1 MTEALIITTTPRDD
15 HQLDMQIQLGPE
27 RTEEALHRAAR
38 LVAKKAR
45 IPGFRPGKAPYITVL
60 RMFGRD
66 ALLGEIADDLGQE
79 VYKEALATTTL
90 DAYGQASL
98 VDVDMNPLTY
108 KLLLPLRPAVGLG
121 DYRSVRLEAPAVNVT
136 EADVA
141 ALIAPE
147 LEKRAPWE
155 TVERP
160 AAIGDT
166 VVMDIQGT
174 VGETSIMDNHD
185 WELLLKEESGW
196 LPGFD
201 AEFVGAQA
209 GEVKDF
215 ALTYPEDSSSRFK
228 GQQASFHA
236 VVKAVKSKTTPELTD
251 ELAKTLGEYEGV
263 ADLRTKLL
271 ESLTKRRTAE
281 AENKFNDDA
290 IAAVIAGATIAFP
303 PQAVDDTVH
312 DMVHDLE
319 HRVQEIGYT
328 LEDYLRL
335 QSMTRE
341 QYEQQARPSAE
352 QRLKGRLVLGELAKR
367 EGLIVSA
374 EEAQVEFDRLISQA
388 EEPAHADE
396 LRKLFGS
403 DAGQAMIRQDVLTEK
418 TLARLRDIV
427 TGKAPVE
434 EPAAEEPVAAPPVEE
449 AAEPEAVVTKP
460 VPEAVQTTEPVTSNE

>member
-1 MTEALIITTTPRDD
+1 MTEALLITTKPRDD
-15 HQLDMQIQLGPE
+15 HQLEMHIQLGPE
-27 RTEEALHRAAR
+27 RTEETLLRALK
-38 LVAKKAR
+38 LVAKKVR
-45 IPGFRPGKAPYITVL
+45 IPGFRPGKAPHAAIL
-60 RMFGRD
+60 RQYGRET
-66 ALLGEIADDLGQE
+66 LLREIIDDLGQE
-79 VYKEALATTTL
+79 VFKEALADQEISLYGKADLTDMTVDPPAFTL
-90 DAYGQASL
+90 
-98 VDVDMNPLTY
+98 V
-108 KLLLPLRPAVGLG
+108 LPLQPTVELG
-121 DYRSVRLEAPAVNVT
+121 DYRSIRLEAPTVNVT

-147 LEKRAPWE
+147 LESRAPWE

-166 VVMDIQGT
+166 IVMDIQGT

-201 AEFVGAQA
+201 AAFVGVQA

-215 ALTYPEDSSSRFK
+215 ALTYPEGSSSRFK

-236 VVKAVKSKTTPELTD
+236 VVKTVKSKTTPELTD
-251 ELAKTLGEYEGV
+251 ELAKTLGEYESV

-271 ESLTKRRTAE
+271 ESLTKRRTAD
-281 AENKFNDDA
+281 AENKFNEDA

-367 EGLIVSA
+367 EGLTVSA
-374 EEAQVEFDRLISQA
+374 EEAQAEFDRLIGQA

-403 DAGQAMIRQDVLTEK
+403 DAGQAMIRQGR
-418 TLARLRDIV
+418 AGSRRDRTHRSR
-427 TGKAPVE
+427 TGRGTCRRGSADY
-434 EPAAEEPVAAPPVEE
+434 
-449 AAEPEAVVTKP
+449 
-460 VPEAVQTTEPVTSNE
+460 